1 MHRSSI
7 QLLCST
13 DNLCISFFCP
23 AMPRAVM
30 PASLGIPRASRK
42 KGCSES
48 SLLEPSLSPF
58 HFSSTYKDLS
68 KALKKVSEEQRPF
81 TYPTKRINQEGGNVE
96 NWGVINLSSTSRER
110 LEMDWN
116 WCHLYHSGM
125 KSSLISAFSEVRSDS
140 HSFIYPASTDSLNT
154 NCVRGK

>member
-1 MHRSSI
+1 
-7 QLLCST
+7 
-13 DNLCISFFCP
+13 
-23 AMPRAVM
+23 M

-110 LEMDWN
+110 LEMD
-116 WCHLYHSGM
+116 
-125 KSSLISAFSEVRSDS
+125 
-140 HSFIYPASTDSLNT
+140 
-154 NCVRGK
+154 